1 MIPIPSNLGQRILD
15 AARIAAALHTEQDVR
30 ESDDQRPQ
38 PELRQDL
45 EFAPE

>member
-1 MIPIPSNLGQRILD
+1 MIQIPSNLGQRILD
-15 AARIAAALHTEQDVR
+15 AARIAAALHTEQDAR
-30 ESDDQRPQ
+30 ESADQATQ